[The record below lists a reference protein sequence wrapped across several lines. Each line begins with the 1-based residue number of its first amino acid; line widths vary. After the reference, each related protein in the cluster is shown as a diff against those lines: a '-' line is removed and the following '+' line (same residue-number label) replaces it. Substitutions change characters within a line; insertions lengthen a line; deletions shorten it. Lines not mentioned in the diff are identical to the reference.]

1 MEPFSSCHIVTLLCC
16 VVEAQMV
23 CVEGGGYPSIYTR
36 LEVVLEVIFGTSTGL
51 HHLYMLLCNR

>member
-1 MEPFSSCHIVTLLCC
+1 
-16 VVEAQMV
+16 VEAQMV